1 MNVTPEF
8 PILETSRSHYGG
20 EGKVVILALRFGPVL
35 WILPTS
41 KGDKEVLFPA
51 NDRKHQARNALNR
64 NDANRCST

>member
-41 KGDKEVLFPA
+41 KGDKEGWTMLLRDFDPVGII
-51 NDRKHQARNALNR
+51 
-64 NDANRCST
+64 SV